1 MNEPNR
7 LVLSLTLLIGILL
20 ISSYSNAQNRYT
32 ISGYMTDENTGEKL
46 IGANIFEK
54 KSAQGNVS
62 NTFGFYSLTLPE
74 GEVEVEVS
82 YIGYENQTLSFNLK
96 RDTTIEFFFNSA
108 LELETIVVEAEKQ
121 YRIEEDAQMSK
132 MEIPVEQLKKI
143 PALLGEN
150 DVMKALQLLPGVQSG
165 GEGQSGLYVRGGSPD
180 QNLVLLDGVPVYNVS
195 HVLGIFSVFNAD
207 AIKNVTLT
215 KGGFPARY
223 GGRLSS
229 VLEINMKEGNMKEFK
244 GEGSIGTI
252 SSKLTLEGPIIKDKM
267 SFIVSG
273 RRTYIDLLAKPIIAA
288 ANSANNNQNS
298 SGGTENFGLR
308 LFFYDLNAKL
318 NYKINDKHRLYLSG
332 YNGADVF
339 GIDYEYSSGF
349 NNDTESFSGGLD
361 WGNWIS
367 SLRWNYKITNKLFAN
382 TTLNY
387 SNYNIDIP
395 STFESNYTSQNPD
408 GSEETI
414 TESVSVNYRSGIE
427 DFSAKVDFD
436 YIPNPSNYIRFGA
449 NVIRHTY
456 TPGVVSL
463 ETILDDV
470 ELETL
475 IGNDDINSIET
486 SIYAED
492 EITFGDLKAN
502 VGLHA
507 SMFNVEGVNYHSVQP
522 RLGLRYLL
530 PNKIALKGSFSTMT
544 QYINLLTS
552 EALSLPTDLWVPST
566 ERVKPQQSWQAA
578 LGAAKTINDKYEVS
592 VEAYYKELN
601 NVISFKE
608 GSSFAF
614 GLEDDWQD
622 KITQGT
628 GEAYGVEL
636 FLQKKRGKTTGWIGY
651 TLSWNNRTFD
661 EINGGETFPFRYD
674 RRHDLSIVAIH
685 KFNERVSLSGAWIFG
700 TGNAF
705 TLPRFRYP
713 VSQSSFTFTDVN
725 GNQNTTTFTSEVQ
738 SLGQKNAFR
747 MTNYHR
753 LDLSLE
759 LSKQKKRVLRTWVFG
774 VYNSYFHSNPY
785 FVIPRTRRSID
796 ENGNEVA
803 ENVFSEISILPIIP
817 SISYKIKF

>member
-1 MNEPNR
+1 
-7 LVLSLTLLIGILL
+7 
-20 ISSYSNAQNRYT
+20 
-32 ISGYMTDENTGEKL
+32 MTDKSTGEKL
-46 IGANIFEK
+46 LGANIFEK

-62 NTFGFYSLTLPE
+62 NTYGFYSLTLPA
-74 GEVEVEVS
+74 GEIELEIS
-82 YIGYENQTLSFNLK
+82 YIGYANQVMSFDLK
-96 RDTTIEFFFNSA
+96 RDTTIDFNLGSSV
-108 LELETIVVEAEKQ
+108 ELETVVVEAEKL

-229 VLEINMKEGNMKEFK
+229 VLEINMKEGNMKEFH

-273 RRTYIDLLAKPIIAA
+273 RRTYLDLLAKPFIAL
-288 ANSANNNQNS
+288 ANNANQNQ
-298 SGGTENFGLR
+298 GFDERFGIR

-332 YNGADVF
+332 YSGADVF
-339 GIDYEYSSGF
+339 GVNYESKFGDSSE
-349 NNDTESFSGGLD
+349 TFSGGLD
-361 WGNWIS
+361 WGNLIS
-367 SLRWNYKITNKLFAN
+367 SLRWNYKISNKLFAN

-395 STFESNYTSQNPD
+395 TTFESSTTEEINGMTF
-408 GSEETI
+408 EET
-414 TESVSVNYRSGIE
+414 ESASINYRSGIR
-427 DFSAKVDFD
+427 DFSGKIDFD
-436 YIPNPSNYIRFGA
+436 FIPNPSNYIRFGT
-449 NVIRHTY
+449 NIIHHTY
-456 TPGVVSL
+456 TPGVVSFRANF
-463 ETILDDV
+463 DDANIDTLLGNNVV
-470 ELETL
+470 E
-475 IGNDDINSIET
+475 SIEG
-486 SIYAED
+486 SIYVED
-492 EITFGDLKAN
+492 EITLGRLKAN

-507 SMFNVEGVNYHSVQP
+507 SLFNVEDVTYSSLQP

-530 PNKIALKGSFSTMT
+530 PNGIALKGSFSTMT

-566 ERVKPQQSWQAA
+566 ERVKPQQSWQTAI
-578 LGAAKTINDKYEVS
+578 GIAKTFNDKYEFS
-592 VEAYYKELN
+592 VEGYYKEMN

-614 GLEDDWQD
+614 GLQDDWQD
-622 KITQGT
+622 KVTQGT
-628 GEAYGVEL
+628 GESYGVEL

-651 TLSWNNRTFD
+651 TLSWNNRTFE
-661 EINGGETFPFRYD
+661 EINGGNTFPFRYD

-685 KFNERVSLSGAWIFG
+685 KFNDRVSLSGSWVFG

-705 TLPRFRYP
+705 TLPRFAYP
-713 VSQSSFTFTDVN
+713 IEQVTNSFTDYNGQTITNTFTDD
-725 GNQNTTTFTSEVQ
+725 VQ
-738 SLGQKNAFR
+738 SLGAKNSFR
-747 MTNYHR
+747 MTNFHR

-759 LSKQKKRVLRTWVFG
+759 LTKQKKRVLRTWVFG
-774 VYNSYFHSNPY
+774 VYNAYYHSNPY
-785 FVIPRTRRSID
+785 FVLPRTRQTSD
-796 ENGNEVA
+796 ANGNRVNER
-803 ENVFSEISILPIIP
+803 VFSEISILPIIP

>member
-1 MNEPNR
+1 MIMQT
-7 LVLSLTLLIGILL
+7 LVLT
-20 ISSYSNAQNRYT
+20 AQQKYT
-32 ISGYMTDENTGEKL
+32 ISGYMSDQESGEKL

-54 KSAQGNVS
+54 NSLVGNVS
-62 NTFGFYSLTLPE
+62 NTYGFYSLTLPA
-74 GEVEVEVS
+74 GEVDIEVS
-82 YIGYENQTLSFNLK
+82 YIGFANQQLQFNLNK
-96 RDTTIEFFFNSA
+96 DTTINFDFSTS
-108 LELETIVVEAEKQ
+108 LELETVVVEADKL
-121 YRIEEDAQMSK
+121 YRIEEDVQMSK
-132 MEIPVEQLKKI
+132 MEIPVEQIKKI

-207 AIKNVTLT
+207 AIKNVSLT

-273 RRTYIDLLAKPIIAA
+273 RRTYMDLLAKPFIAL
-288 ANSANNNQNS
+288 ANNANNS
-298 SGGTENFGLR
+298 NSGSGSENFGIK

-332 YNGADVF
+332 YSGADVF
-339 GIDYEYSSGF
+339 GIEYEYQSGF
-349 NNDTESFSGGLD
+349 DNDSEKFSGGLD
-361 WGNWIS
+361 WGNLIS
-367 SLRWNYKITNKLFAN
+367 SFRWNYKINNKLFAN

-387 SNYNIDIP
+387 SKYNIDIP
-395 STFESNYTSQNPD
+395 TTFESTFEDNNGTR
-408 GSEETI
+408 SESASI
-414 TESVSVNYRSGIE
+414 NYRSGIE
-427 DFSAKVDFD
+427 DYSAKIDFD
-436 YIPNPSNYIRFGA
+436 YIPNPNHYLRFGT
-449 NVIRHTY
+449 NVIHHTY
-456 TPGVVSL
+456 TPGVVSFQANF
-463 ETILDDV
+463 EDFDID
-470 ELETL
+470 TL
-475 IGNDDINSIET
+475 LGSNVTESIES
-486 SIYAED
+486 SIYIED
-492 EITFGDLKAN
+492 ELTIGKLKAN

-507 SMFNVEGVNYHSVQP
+507 SMFNVENTNYSSLQP

-530 PNKIALKGSFSTMT
+530 PRDIALKASFSTMT

-566 ERVKPQQSWQAA
+566 ARVKPQQSWQAA
-578 LGAAKTINDKYEVS
+578 LGFAKTFDDKYEFS
-592 VEAYYKELN
+592 VEGYYKEMD

-628 GEAYGVEL
+628 GEAYGLEF
-636 FLQKKRGKTTGWIGY
+636 FLQKKSGKTTGWIGY
-651 TLSWNNRTFD
+651 TLAWNNRTFE
-661 EINGGETFPFRYD
+661 EINGGNPFPFRYD

-705 TLPRFRYP
+705 TLPRFSYP
-713 VSQSSFTFTDVN
+713 TEQISNTYIDFNGNPVTNTFTN
-725 GNQNTTTFTSEVQ
+725 EVQ
-738 SLGQKNAFR
+738 SLGQKNNFR

-759 LSKQKKRVLRTWVFG
+759 LTKQKKRVLRTWVFG
-774 VYNSYFHSNPY
+774 VYNTYFHSNPY
-785 FVIPRTRRSID
+785 FVLPRTIETCLLYTSDAAD
-796 ENGNEVA
+796 E
-803 ENVFSEISILPIIP
+803 
-817 SISYKIKF
+817 